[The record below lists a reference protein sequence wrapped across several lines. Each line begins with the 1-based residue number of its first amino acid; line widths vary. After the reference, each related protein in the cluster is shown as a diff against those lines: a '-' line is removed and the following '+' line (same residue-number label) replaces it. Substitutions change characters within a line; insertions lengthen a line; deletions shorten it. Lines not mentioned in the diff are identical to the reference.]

1 MSDSEAHRQTANAI
15 QSHTMSLK
23 YLDHFLLIVDEKD
36 EYNPLRAAI

>member
-1 MSDSEAHRQTANAI
+1 
-15 QSHTMSLK
+15 MSLK